1 MAVLSFVE
9 VADGKIKKASVEAAY
24 YGSKVAEGLG
34 TDSVA
39 LVIGEAP
46 ADVLAALGQVGVKK
60 VVQANNA
67 KFNSFDSKLY
77 TKIVAEAVAQSG
89 ATVVVLSFNNNGKL
103 LAPRLSVKLK
113 AGYVPGAVELPVFN
127 GTTATIKKNVFSG
140 KASAQYQ
147 VATDIKVISVNPNSL
162 APVKGAGV
170 AEVMQVTPGTVT
182 DADFTTVV
190 KSVDKI
196 TGTIPLTEAELVVSA
211 GRGLKGPENWGMIE
225 TLAKEMGAATACSR
239 PVSDVDWRPHHEH
252 VGQTG
257 LTIRPN
263 LYIAVGISGAIQHF
277 AGVNGSKVIVVI
289 NTDPEAPFFKAA
301 DYGIVGDAFQVVP
314 ALIEEY
320 KKFKAAH

>member
-263 LYIAVGISGAIQHF
+263 LYIAVGISGAIQHL